1 MLQKI
6 FFYGWESMFPDLK
19 LMFQALKHRLISY
32 KETFLAKST
41 KKIMQF
47 IASVVDD
54 VNAMEWLKTNRDF
67 CFRGFCE
74 DGKMIMHFFLK
85 KFFCLVIMK
94 KLLYFCG
101 YKQYH
106 LNDIILSIS
115 NP

>member
-67 CFRGFCE
+67 CFRGFRIV
-74 DGKMIMHFFLK
+74 GKMIMHFFEK
-85 KFFCLVIMK
+85 IFICSSFF
-94 KLLYFCG
+94 
-101 YKQYH
+101 
-106 LNDIILSIS
+106 
-115 NP
+115 